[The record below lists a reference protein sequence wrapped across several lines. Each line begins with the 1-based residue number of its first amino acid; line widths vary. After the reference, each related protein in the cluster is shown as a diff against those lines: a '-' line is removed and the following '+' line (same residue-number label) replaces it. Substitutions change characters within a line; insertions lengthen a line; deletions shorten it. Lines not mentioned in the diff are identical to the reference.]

1 MATKWYLEV
10 NLSNGKAIAIGDD
23 YVSGSADLT
32 ESDYALIREAGKS
45 LLAFIGEPPNKVVED
60 EQAICTRDPGTC
72 IKCQGL
78 GCDEWCDD
86 FPPAT

>member
-1 MATKWYLEV
+1 MDYKYEFEKLLEMADQAINAV
-10 NLSNGKAIAIGDD
+10 NFDTRNVKTFAELM
-23 YVSGSADLT
+23 
-32 ESDYALIREAGKS
+32 S
-45 LLAFIGEPPNKVVED
+45 LKNAVDFYRKPPNKVVED